1 MTALFRSF
9 IVWLMLLALP
19 FQGYAA
25 ASMMLCAPAAP
36 APLMEM
42 EQPGHDH
49 AAMMAALHAGH
60 GNHSAASAMQ
70 PVGSAQPTAAPG
82 DGVAALPA
90 QLDHAAQDA
99 ATRGDQPA
107 VSSAQVDAGAQHAMH
122 GGHAAKSAHGGIKCG
137 GAAACCVGAA
147 LAPDCTLALPA
158 LASPSA
164 PVSFYS
170 DTIPA
175 VHLAH
180 PERPPQAARV

>member
-42 EQPGHDH
+42 DQPGHDH

-60 GNHSAASAMQ
+60 GYHGAASAMQ
-70 PVGSAQPTAAPG
+70 PAAAPG
-82 DGVAALPA
+82 DDVAALPA
-90 QLDHAAQDA
+90 QLGHAAQDA
-99 ATRGDQPA
+99 ATQGDQPA
-107 VSSAQVDAGAQHAMH
+107 ASAAQVDGGAQHAMH
-122 GGHAAKSAHGGIKCG
+122 GGNAAKSAHGGIKCG
-137 GAAACCVGAA
+137 GAAACCAGVA

-164 PVSFYS
+164 PVSFYAG
-170 DTIPA
+170 TIPA

>member
-42 EQPGHDH
+42 GQPGHDH
-49 AAMMAALHAGH
+49 AAMMAAMHGDHARAY
-60 GNHSAASAMQ
+60 AAQ
-70 PVGSAQPTAAPG
+70 PG
-82 DGVAALPA
+82 DGG
-90 QLDHAAQDA
+90 QHAAA
-99 ATRGDQPA
+99 HGDHVG
-107 VSSAQVDAGAQHAMH
+107 VSAAQVDGGAQLAMH
-122 GGHAAKSAHGGIKCG
+122 GGHAAKTAHGAIKCG

-147 LAPDCTLALPA
+147 LAPDCALALPA
-158 LASPSA
+158 LALPSA

-180 PERPPQAARV
+180 PERPPQAARI